1 VRVSVSVGRW
11 TTPPVAIRVVHR
23 RVSRSVAHTLT
34 VSSPHYVHQ
43 HAPASSPVLVYILW
57 RDISRKK
64 RDERRWRRPICFS
77 RAFAA
82 IQNNGSSGPGRLYVH
97 RTIITSKNHM
107 FMWKNISICPQDKA
121 YYSYECAFVSSN
133 YSTSRG
139 DMSAPTTITNCDK
152 SPARYRSISTR
163 QNLNYF
169 SSLIGILDVVKRN
182 LLFLHEIEWKNN
194 GFLFTTPNMIR
205 INF

>member
-1 VRVSVSVGRW
+1 MSTHVRTKCKFFTPCAYLYRLNDATGGDPCCPPSSLSVGR
-11 TTPPVAIRVVHR
+11 THTDSEQPSLRAPAR
-23 RVSRSVAHTLT
+23 SRLFTRASLHTLT
-34 VSSPHYVHQ
+34 WHFTEKKRR
-43 HAPASSPVLVYILW
+43 AKMASSDLFLARV
-57 RDISRKK
+57 
-64 RDERRWRRPICFS
+64 
-77 RAFAA
+77 AA

-121 YYSYECAFVSSN
+121 YYSYKRTFVSSN

-169 SSLIGILDVVKRN
+169 SN
-182 LLFLHEIEWKNN
+182 LEY
-194 GFLFTTPNMIR
+194 
-205 INF
+205 